1 MISCPDVS
9 GLCPVAIQHA
19 VFAGSFTLSRGSCC
33 KRHFGLPVHQRRK
46 TGNSSAGWLLPVW
59 GNMGPRRTCELA
71 RSLSYDHAA
80 RNAGTHEISETAVF
94 WPLRDQS
101 GGKCRASHSAA
112 SSVVCNCS
120 CCFIQVAML
129 CCNAG
134 ILPWSRRQILLVVA
148 LSRHWCRVCY
158 QAQYCP

>member
-1 MISCPDVS
+1 MISCLDVS

-19 VFAGSFTLSRGSCC
+19 VFAGGLTLSRGSCC
-33 KRHFGLPVHQRRK
+33 KRHFGLPVHPRRK
-46 TGNSSAGWLLPVW
+46 ARNSSAGWLLPVW
-59 GNMGPRRTCELA
+59 GNRRLRRTCELA

-94 WPLRDQS
+94 GPLRDES
-101 GGKCRASHSAA
+101 GRACHASHNAA

-120 CCFIQVAML
+120 CCFIQAAML
-129 CCNAG
+129 CCSAG

-148 LSRHWCRVCY
+148 LSRHWCRVC
-158 QAQYCP
+158 

>member
-1 MISCPDVS
+1 MPEAFVISCPDVS

-19 VFAGSFTLSRGSCC
+19 VFAGGLTLSRGSCC
-33 KRHFGLPVHQRRK
+33 KRHFGLPVHRRRK
-46 TGNSSAGWLLPVW
+46 ARNSSAGWLLPVR
-59 GNMGPRRTCELA
+59 GNRRLRRTCELA

-94 WPLRDQS
+94 WPLRDES
-101 GGKCRASHSAA
+101 GRACHASHNAA

-129 CCNAG
+129 CCSAG
-134 ILPWSRRQILLVVA
+134 ILLWSRRQIHLVVA
-148 LSRHWCRVCY
+148 LSRHW
-158 QAQYCP
+158 